1 MMRQFVGSSPMVGG
15 EISSVCGVVVNSG
28 SEGTVRG
35 LHMGE
40 SALSRLMRFCVCSG
54 LSTVM

>member
-40 SALSRLMRFCVCSG
+40 SASSRLMRF
-54 LSTVM
+54 

>member
-15 EISSVCGVVVNSG
+15 EISSVCGVVTNGG
-28 SEGTVRG
+28 SVGTTRG

-40 SALSRLMRFCVCSG
+40 SVWRRLMRFCVCSG
-54 LSTVM
+54 LRIVM